1 MLNDSGNKIKALS
14 KTPNSNKKIDSQ
26 EKKTEYNDKYKK
38 TYSFN
43 NIKDTSVDKENNR
56 IKNSFYEIREK
67 LLYIGNSYIE
77 RLKNL
82 TEIKINDKFNNID
95 LIKNIFE
102 NISYESQINIIL
114 LSDICNYVIQN
125 CIYDLI
131 PTFKELLTNRIIMNK
146 YCIKKDLEKTIQV
159 LELLEKGQ
167 KRYKKN
173 KGNKIVSKNK
183 NNYLNKNLNQEM
195 FKHEKENINNS
206 FFKNS
211 EINEF
216 KDIEK
221 NNNNYDRIFLKTEV
235 NRIIFG
241 DKIGKIKQ
249 AKDIKLSKGNILNI
263 DIKKL
268 EYNQKIK
275 RQYNKLGNLN
285 YNQIKKIK
293 DTKYKNK

>member
-1 MLNDSGNKIKALS
+1 M
-14 KTPNSNKKIDSQ
+14 
-26 EKKTEYNDKYKK
+26 
-38 TYSFN
+38 
-43 NIKDTSVDKENNR
+43 
-56 IKNSFYEIREK
+56 
-67 LLYIGNSYIE
+67 
-77 RLKNL
+77 
-82 TEIKINDKFNNID
+82 
-95 LIKNIFE
+95 
-102 NISYESQINIIL
+102 
-114 LSDICNYVIQN
+114 
-125 CIYDLI
+125 
-131 PTFKELLTNRIIMNK
+131 
-146 YCIKKDLEKTIQV
+146 
-159 LELLEKGQ
+159 
-167 KRYKKN
+167 
-173 KGNKIVSKNK
+173 SKNK

-195 FKHEKENINNS
+195 FKHEKENMNNS

>member
-43 NIKDTSVDKENNR
+43 NIKDTSVDKENNS

-131 PTFKELLTNRIIMNK
+131 PSFKELLTNRIIMNK

-235 NRIIFG
+235 NRNIFG

>member
-1 MLNDSGNKIKALS
+1 MKL
-14 KTPNSNKKIDSQ
+14 
-26 EKKTEYNDKYKK
+26 EKNY
-38 TYSFN
+38 
-43 NIKDTSVDKENNR
+43 VDKENNR

-131 PTFKELLTNRIIMNK
+131 PSFKELLTNRIIMNK

-173 KGNKIVSKNK
+173 KGNKIMSKNK

-195 FKHEKENINNS
+195 FKHEKENMNNS

-221 NNNNYDRIFLKTEV
+221 KNNNLFLKTEV
-235 NRIIFG
+235 NRNIFV

>member
-1 MLNDSGNKIKALS
+1 MI
-14 KTPNSNKKIDSQ
+14 
-26 EKKTEYNDKYKK
+26 
-38 TYSFN
+38 
-43 NIKDTSVDKENNR
+43 
-56 IKNSFYEIREK
+56 
-67 LLYIGNSYIE
+67 
-77 RLKNL
+77 
-82 TEIKINDKFNNID
+82 
-95 LIKNIFE
+95 
-102 NISYESQINIIL
+102 
-114 LSDICNYVIQN
+114 
-125 CIYDLI
+125 
-131 PTFKELLTNRIIMNK
+131 
-146 YCIKKDLEKTIQV
+146 
-159 LELLEKGQ
+159 
-167 KRYKKN
+167 
-173 KGNKIVSKNK
+173 
-183 NNYLNKNLNQEM
+183 NKNLNQEM

-235 NRIIFG
+235 NRNIFG

>member
-1 MLNDSGNKIKALS
+1 M
-14 KTPNSNKKIDSQ
+14 
-26 EKKTEYNDKYKK
+26 
-38 TYSFN
+38 
-43 NIKDTSVDKENNR
+43 
-56 IKNSFYEIREK
+56 
-67 LLYIGNSYIE
+67 
-77 RLKNL
+77 
-82 TEIKINDKFNNID
+82 
-95 LIKNIFE
+95 
-102 NISYESQINIIL
+102 
-114 LSDICNYVIQN
+114 
-125 CIYDLI
+125 
-131 PTFKELLTNRIIMNK
+131 
-146 YCIKKDLEKTIQV
+146 
-159 LELLEKGQ
+159 
-167 KRYKKN
+167 
-173 KGNKIVSKNK
+173 SKNK

-195 FKHEKENINNS
+195 FKHEKENMNNS

-211 EINEF
+211 EINEL

-221 NNNNYDRIFLKTEV
+221 KNNNYDRIFLKTEV
-235 NRIIFG
+235 NRNIFV